1 MPSVALGPI
10 SPELVLVCPELV
22 AEARAALPDR
32 DLDPFARPTSVADE
46 PPDTADASRL
56 RVWSALAYTVARLT
70 TLAVWSALWVGV
82 VALLV
87 TVPLLV

>member
-10 SPELVLVCPELV
+10 SPELVLVCPDLV

-32 DLDPFARPTSVADE
+32 DLDAFARPTSVA
-46 PPDTADASRL
+46 PPDTADVSRL
-56 RVWSALAYTVARLT
+56 RVLSALAYTVARLAA
-70 TLAVWSALWVGV
+70 LAVWSALWVGV